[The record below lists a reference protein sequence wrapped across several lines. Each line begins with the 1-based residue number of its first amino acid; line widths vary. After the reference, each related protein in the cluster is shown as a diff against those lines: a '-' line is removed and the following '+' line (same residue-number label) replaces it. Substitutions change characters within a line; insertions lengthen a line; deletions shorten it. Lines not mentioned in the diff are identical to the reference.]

1 MFGLNDNNNPDATQM
16 SHPDLVTKSNADLPD
31 GLGSPMPVST
41 SPIPIP
47 PLAAGPIESI
57 LPGAPM
63 PASDK
68 PTPAPLS
75 DPTNTAHQ
83 APSSPL
89 PPLNGSSQ
97 DEMLK
102 MKQQALQNL
111 APLVG
116 HLDQTPE
123 EKFRTTMMLL
133 QASDN
138 PELVKEAYAAAN
150 AIQDE
155 KARAQALLDVVNEI
169 NYFTQHKQEN

>member
-1 MFGLNDNNNPDATQM
+1 MFGLNDKNETDETQM
-16 SHPDLVTKSNADLPD
+16 SRPDLVTKSNADLPD
-31 GLGSPMPVST
+31 GLGTSTPSNPAPAPMP
-41 SPIPIP
+41 PI
-47 PLAAGPIESI
+47 AAGPIESAMPN
-57 LPGAPM
+57 LPLPN
-63 PASDK
+63 SNQ
-68 PTPAPLS
+68 PAPGL
-75 DPTNTAHQ
+75 PNAA
-83 APSSPL
+83 APP
-89 PPLNGSSQ
+89 PPLNVSSQ

-116 HLDQTPE
+116 HLEQTPE
-123 EKFRTTMMLL
+123 EKFRITMMLL

-169 NYFTQHKQEN
+169 NYFTQHKNS

>member
-1 MFGLNDNNNPDATQM
+1 MFGLNDKDQPDDAQM

-31 GLGSPMPVST
+31 GLGSPVHASPSPV
-41 SPIPIP
+41 PMP
-47 PLAAGPIESI
+47 PLAAGPIEPS
-57 LPGAPM
+57 LPGPPM
-63 PASDK
+63 PNSDV
-68 PTPAPLS
+68 APPS
-75 DPTNTAHQ
+75 Q
-83 APSSPL
+83 PSSPVHHASVPP
-89 PPLNGSSQ
+89 PPLNAPAE

-169 NYFTQHKQEN
+169 NYFTQHKQETN